1 MKRLHARDHE
11 LVIPTSFGHLCGVA
25 CATRTGRRNIP
36 ADRANQDRKGL
47 RMVVS
52 LSRRGDVEPFH
63 AMDVLAEANRLKA
76 RGVPVISMAVG
87 QPSDPAPA
95 RVLEAAAKALES
107 GQIGYTDALGLAPL
121 RTAIATHYADHYGLD
136 IAPGRIA
143 VTTGS
148 SAAFNLAFLAMFDPG
163 DRVAIAAPGYPAYR
177 NIMAALGI
185 DVVEIE
191 LGSDAYL
198 HAGHIEA
205 AHRVKPLKGVLF
217 ASPANPTGAVI
228 PATELKLLVETAEK
242 LGIGVI
248 SDEIYHRLAY
258 AAPDATALAYGNG
271 VTVINSFSKYY
282 CMTGWRIGWMV
293 LSEPLVRQV
302 ERIAQSLYISPP
314 ELSQI
319 AAIEAFKATQE
330 LDAVKARYAWNREL
344 LMKRLPEL
352 GFPLAAPMDGAF
364 YAFCDV
370 TRHTNDSMAFAR
382 KMLAEAHVAATP
394 GRDFDPLA
402 GHRTMRFSYAG
413 SHDEMVEAMARIENW
428 LK

>member
-1 MKRLHARDHE
+1 
-11 LVIPTSFGHLCGVA
+11 
-25 CATRTGRRNIP
+25 
-36 ADRANQDRKGL
+36 
-47 RMVVS
+47 MVVS
-52 LSRRGDVEPFH
+52 LSRRGEVEPFH
-63 AMDVLAEANRLKA
+63 AMDILAEANRLRAK
-76 RGVPVISMAVG
+76 GVSVVSMAVG

-95 RVLEAAAKALES
+95 GVRRAATDALKM
-107 GQIGYTDALGLAPL
+107 GRIGYTDALGLAGL
-121 RTAIATHYADHYGLD
+121 REAIAQHYADHYGLD
-136 IAPGRIA
+136 VSPGRIA

-177 NIMAALGI
+177 NIMTALGI
-185 DVVEIE
+185 EIVEIE
-191 LGSDAYL
+191 LDGDAYL
-198 HAGHIEA
+198 HAEHLKA
-205 AHRVKPLKGVLF
+205 AHGEKPLQGVLF
-217 ASPANPTGAVI
+217 ASPANPTGAII
-228 PATELKLLVETAEK
+228 PAEELSALMTTAEQ
-242 LGIGVI
+242 LGIAVI

-258 AAPDATALAYGNG
+258 AAPDTTALAYGLD

-293 LSEPLVRQV
+293 LPEPLVRPV

-319 AAIEAFKATQE
+319 AAIEAFKATGE
-330 LDAVKARYAWNREL
+330 LEAVKARYAWNREL

-352 GFPLAAPMDGAF
+352 GFALAAPMDGAF
-364 YAFCDV
+364 YTFCDV

-394 GRDFDPLA
+394 GRDFDPLQ

-413 SHDEMVEAMARIENW
+413 SHDEMVEAMMRIERW